1 MAEFVNNSNGFEDYN
16 GGVGAYVVPDEKV
29 TPLDYHLQNLA
40 NVDAWRKDQEKKA
53 QEKRAQAAKM
63 AADVQIDPNKSWSY
77 DIPTITAL
85 GSGLVDFNAHALNA
99 GFDPNDPK
107 NITQYLTNKK
117 LQQSVLS
124 AVEMS
129 KEQQKTYETALADYQ
144 KEPNKYSKKTLELL
158 QAYPHMSMTER
169 MQHGNLLVPKPTD
182 WLEKLN
188 TEESKG
194 KSDEIPKTTTDGG
207 YITTTNTEIFT
218 PEKGM
223 SVVRMNL
230 TNPDNKEAA
239 MEDFTR
245 ENPDVQ
251 AKFTQQAA
259 DWNASHPKDEPITSL
274 EAYAHSMMQQNF
286 YVKKK
291 EEKKVN
297 EYGVMSYA
305 HGLKDEDDVD
315 GWKPTIEGWSEMAET
330 AKKTQGT
337 QYVNNPMFNGYQLQ
351 PMVLTPNQANI
362 LVQQY
367 PDLAKSIKLEG
378 NNAYISNSITAM
390 KMENGRLYM
399 KTNVGQAVDDILKKQ
414 SYSDEDIKKILNVKQ
429 LPPVW
434 EDVTDNG
441 FGVIH
446 NHILATD
453 KSNPERTS
461 NMFQKSAS
469 QYYDKTTGRKGYEN
483 GAVLNTDVIY
493 KPKAEVKKE
502 TKTEAPKSSANYTNV
517 TKAKDKSGNVVTLG
531 IKNGKWY
538 NTETNEEIK

>member
-1 MAEFVNNSNGFEDYN
+1 
-16 GGVGAYVVPDEKV
+16 
-29 TPLDYHLQNLA
+29 
-40 NVDAWRKDQEKKA
+40 
-53 QEKRAQAAKM
+53 
-63 AADVQIDPNKSWSY
+63 
-77 DIPTITAL
+77 
-85 GSGLVDFNAHALNA
+85 
-99 GFDPNDPK
+99 
-107 NITQYLTNKK
+107 
-117 LQQSVLS
+117 
-124 AVEMS
+124 
-129 KEQQKTYETALADYQ
+129 
-144 KEPNKYSKKTLELL
+144 
-158 QAYPHMSMTER
+158 MTER

-182 WLEKLN
+182 WLQQLN
-188 TEESKG
+188 TQTKDINPDTVEKA
-194 KSDEIPKTTTDGG
+194 TTDGS
-207 YITTTNTEIFT
+207 YITTKTVEKVT
-218 PEKGM
+218 PEKVM

-230 TNPDNKEAA
+230 TNPDNRDAA
-239 MEDFTR
+239 MDDFTR

-251 AKFTQQAA
+251 ASFTQQAA

-274 EAYAHSMMQQNF
+274 EAYAQSMMIQKP
-286 YVKKK
+286 YVKNQEDMKA
-291 EEKKVN
+291 N
-297 EYGVMSYA
+297 PYGELSFA
-305 HGLKDEDDVD
+305 HGLKDKEDMDALI
-315 GWKPTIEGWSEMAET
+315 PSIEGMSAMVET

-337 QYVNNPMFNGYQLQ
+337 VYVNNPMFMGYQLQ
-351 PMVLTPNQANI
+351 PFVTTPNQANI
-362 LVQQY
+362 LIQQY

-378 NNAYISNSITAM
+378 PNAYISNSATAW

-399 KTNVGQAVDDILKKQ
+399 KTNVGQAIDDILKKQ

-441 FGVIH
+441 YGILH

-453 KSNPERTS
+453 KDNPERTS
-461 NMFQKSAS
+461 NMLQKSANR
-469 QYYDKTTGRKGYEN
+469 YYDKTTGRTGYGN